1 MAIKQGG
8 KIAPAPHH
16 FQQMTVIGVGLI
28 GGSLGL
34 TALRKRLVR
43 TVVGYGKR
51 RGDLQRAIT
60 TGAID
65 RYFLTIQRA
74 VEEADFV
81 VLATPLGTF
90 EKVLHAM
97 LPHLKVGT
105 IVTDV
110 GSCKGK
116 SVEKWEA
123 MMPPGVFFIGGHPI
137 AGRERS
143 GVEAATIDLFA
154 GHRCI
159 LTPTAKTPPH
169 VLQKV
174 RAFWEAIGATVFEM
188 DPLTHDRIM
197 GAVSHLP
204 HLVAYALME
213 TLCHPS
219 VAQNDPVRFSA
230 GGLRDF
236 TRIAASS
243 PEMWRDIFL
252 ANSQNV
258 TRMIDLY
265 IQTLEVLKK
274 KISAEDGEALM
285 EIFARAGVI
294 RQKALS

>member
-1 MAIKQGG
+1 
-8 KIAPAPHH
+8 
-16 FQQMTVIGVGLI
+16 MTVIGVGLI

-51 RGDLQRAIT
+51 RGDLQRAIA

-65 RYFLTIQRA
+65 RYFLSIPKA

-90 EKVLHAM
+90 EKIFQTM
-97 LPHLKVGT
+97 SPHLKPGT

-116 SVEKWEA
+116 AVEKWEA

-143 GVEAATIDLFA
+143 GIEAATTDLFA

-159 LTPTAKTPPH
+159 LTPTARTPPH

-174 RAFWEAIGATVFEM
+174 RAFWGAIGAMIFEM
-188 DPLTHDRIM
+188 DPIAHDRIM

-236 TRIAASS
+236 TRIAGSS

-252 ANSQNV
+252 ANAQNM

-265 IQTLEVLKK
+265 MQTLELLKK
-274 KISAEDGEALM
+274 KISAGDGEALI
-285 EIFARAGVI
+285 EIFANANLI